1 MIKLDKKAFEPL
13 DDEES
18 ELMEAAERDEL
29 ESVPNP
35 GEFEVEALAA
45 IKKTF
50 EKKKKITINLFENDI
65 SIIKKQAL
73 KSGIPYQ
80 TYISSLIHKY
90 ATKLQ

>member
-13 DDEES
+13 NEEER
-18 ELMEAAERDEL
+18 ELMAAAENDEF
-29 ESVPNP
+29 ESVPDP
-35 GEFEVEALAA
+35 ERFEAEALEV
-45 IKKTF
+45 IKNTF

-90 ATKLQ
+90 VSKI